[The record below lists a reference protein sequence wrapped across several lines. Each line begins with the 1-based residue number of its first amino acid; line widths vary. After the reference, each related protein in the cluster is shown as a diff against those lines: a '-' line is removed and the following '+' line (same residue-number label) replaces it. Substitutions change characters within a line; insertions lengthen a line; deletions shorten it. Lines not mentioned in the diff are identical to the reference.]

1 MSVARLAEG
10 QDIREFTG
18 GQCSGLGINQSAVGT
33 GGASDG
39 LRGVVDE
46 DVERTLC
53 GNGIRECNNLG
64 GVAEVDADD
73 AQTVNPVVAVFHRF
87 ESADR
92 VVGESRRDGQMC
104 AVTQQAQR
112 DVHADL
118 RAAAGQKCASAGE
131 ISAGITFAAAGGSA
145 IGAQLVVEGVDCG
158 VALLADVA
166 RSRLDERAGG
176 SARGVRLD
184 RNARGLVVD
193 AIG

>member
-1 MSVARLAEG
+1 MSVTRLAEG
-10 QDIREFTG
+10 QHIGQLAG
-18 GQCSGLGINQSAVGT
+18 GQCSGLGVDQSAVGT

-46 DVERTLC
+46 DVEWPLY

-73 AQTVNPVVAVFHRF
+73 AQTVYPVVAVFHRL

-92 VVGESRRDGQMC
+92 VVGESCRDGQVRT
-104 AVTQQAQR
+104 VTQQAQR

-131 ISAGITFAAAGGSA
+131 IGARITFAAAGGSA

-166 RSRLDERAGG
+166 RPRLDECAGG
-176 SARGVRLD
+176 GAGGVRLD
-184 RNARGLVVD
+184 RNACGLVVD

>member
-10 QDIREFTG
+10 QDIRQVTG
-18 GQCSGLGINQSAVGT
+18 GKRTGLGVDQGAVST
-33 GGASDG
+33 GGPSNS
-39 LRGVVDE
+39 LCGVVDQ

-73 AQTVNPVVAVFHRF
+73 AQTVNPVVAVFHRL

-104 AVTQQAQR
+104 TVTQQAQR
-112 DVHADL
+112 DVHTDF

-145 IGAQLVVEGVDCG
+145 FGAQLVVEGVDCG

-166 RSRLDERAGG
+166 RPRLDERAGG
-176 SARGVRLD
+176 SAGGVRLD
-184 RNARGLVVD
+184 RNACGLVVD